1 MRSPFVRCLPACL
14 VAGVLLGLVQLPAMA
29 QNDPLGDLIQQK
41 TQPKTAPSQPG
52 AGVETRSVTSSPAIP
67 SAFGQPA
74 AAPNAS
80 ANTTAGTAAS
90 SNAWGQAG
98 SLGAAAAGVL
108 NGGGVDAAALSSLGL
123 PSLFGGSAGNVAG
136 VLQYCVQNN
145 YLNKVNE
152 QANTLKGG
160 LLSMAGLQNDPA
172 PQASNS
178 NYASGLAGILMGGE
192 GERFDLSS
200 IQANLKEKACNYVLE
215 QAPSLL

>member
-14 VAGVLLGLVQLPAMA
+14 VAGVLLGLVQLPVMA
-29 QNDPLGDLIQQK
+29 QNDPLGDLILQK
-41 TQPKTAPSQPG
+41 TQPKAAPSQP
-52 AGVETRSVTSSPAIP
+52 AVAAETKAVTNTPAAP
-67 SAFGQPA
+67 SAFGLPA
-74 AAPNAS
+74 AAPNTS
-80 ANTTAGTAAS
+80 ANTPPGTAATG
-90 SNAWGQAG
+90 NAWGQAG

-145 YLNKVNE
+145 YLNKAKEQVN
-152 QANTLKGG
+152 ALKGG

-192 GERFDLSS
+192 GERFDLNS
-200 IQANLKEKACNYVLE
+200 IQANLKEKACSYVLE

>member
-1 MRSPFVRCLPACL
+1 MRSPFVCCLPACV
-14 VAGVLLGLVQLPAMA
+14 VAGVLLGLVQLPLMA

-41 TQPKTAPSQPG
+41 TQPKTTPG
-52 AGVETRSVTSSPAIP
+52 QSAAGAQDQAVTSSPAVP
-67 SAFGQPA
+67 SAFGQPV

-80 ANTTAGTAAS
+80 ANTTS
-90 SNAWGQAG
+90 SSATSNGWGQAG
-98 SLGAAAAGVL
+98 TLGAAAAGVF

-145 YLNKVNE
+145 YLNKAKE
-152 QANTLKGG
+152 QANTLKNG
-160 LLSMAGLQNDPA
+160 LLTMAGLQNDPA

-192 GERFDLSS
+192 GERFDLGS